1 MLPSFDDWLTVDKK
15 VCPTFSDVKESMVN
29 VSGNVFKSVP
39 HSVLTFLTPN
49 CSFLGEIVLLQ

>member
-49 CSFLGEIVLLQ
+49 CSFPG